1 MLEAP
6 KNEII
11 WVTYLMDSKPAY
23 AITSTKI
30 RDIYYLYKVENEKLV
45 KTNHK
50 AENPIDLERYIKR
63 GTK

>member
-6 KNEII
+6 KNETI
-11 WVTYLMDSKPAY
+11 WVTYLIDGKPAY

-30 RDIYYLYKVENEKLV
+30 RDIYYLCKVENGKLV

-50 AENPIDLERYIKR
+50 AENPIDLEKYIKR